1 MTWDLQHNKANYR
14 VVLSIQDFVLLED
27 VGPHDEWL
35 TVTNAA
41 DVVVRELVSQGKL
54 QLGQRLF
61 YVDSMNQMDEI
72 EFNVVDGFQRFVPI
86 NEKDEV
92 AKTCLGAWN
101 QMQSTRN
108 DIRKV

>member
-41 DVVVRELVSQGKL
+41 DAVVTELLSQGKL

-61 YVDSMNQMDEI
+61 YIDSMNQLDEI
-72 EFNVVDGFQRFVPI
+72 EFNIVDGFQRFVHPP
-86 NEKDEV
+86 KADEV
-92 AKTCLGAWN
+92 AKVCLSAWN
-101 QMQSTRN
+101 QMQRY
-108 DIRKV
+108 KK